1 MPRVLPQAAPR
12 YSAAP
17 GLQQVTDVLFVHLEQ
32 EIEVRLKFDSLGG
45 SWEKS
50 WVPLQD
56 LAQQGV
62 PHDPPSGTSFHQEQ
76 LMGLRRQEQLPEL
89 CWAVPPNPLLSSQE
103 ALTALWSTA
112 RKRKAPCSS
121 WQKPA
126 APVHCTGWVILC
138 AVRLPCK
145 PQAQQGTLQLP

>member
-1 MPRVLPQAAPR
+1 MPRLLPQAAPR

-45 SWEKS
+45 SWKKS

-76 LMGLRRQEQLPEL
+76 LMGLRRHKQL
-89 CWAVPPNPLLSSQE
+89 
-103 ALTALWSTA
+103 
-112 RKRKAPCSS
+112 
-121 WQKPA
+121 
-126 APVHCTGWVILC
+126 
-138 AVRLPCK
+138 
-145 PQAQQGTLQLP
+145 

>member
-1 MPRVLPQAAPR
+1 MPRLLPQAAPR

-56 LAQQGV
+56 LAGEFPMTPPLG
-62 PHDPPSGTSFHQEQ
+62 PHST
-76 LMGLRRQEQLPEL
+76 R
-89 CWAVPPNPLLSSQE
+89 SS
-103 ALTALWSTA
+103 
-112 RKRKAPCSS
+112 
-121 WQKPA
+121 
-126 APVHCTGWVILC
+126 
-138 AVRLPCK
+138 
-145 PQAQQGTLQLP
+145 